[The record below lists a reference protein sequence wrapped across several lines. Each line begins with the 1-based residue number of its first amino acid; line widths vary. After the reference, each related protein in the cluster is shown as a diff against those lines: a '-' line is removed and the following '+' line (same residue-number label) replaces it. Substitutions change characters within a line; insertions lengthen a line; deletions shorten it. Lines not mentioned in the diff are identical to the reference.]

1 MSRIRT
7 AALVATI
14 AALATSPAFAG
25 ETAAAP
31 AKKAAAPAKKAAVD
45 KTDAAPAAELP
56 AAPAVIGS
64 VSTSKKKVDPLAA
77 ALARAA
83 AAPTAKP
90 AAKPATI
97 AKAGGLS
104 DLHDTCRRNAG
115 KKLLGR
121 HAEKVPSGEVVVHMK
136 AATLGQS
143 AISAVINRQLSQL
156 QFCYESLVAR
166 GKRVDHHSGL
176 HFVVEPKGYVSS
188 AEVHAAGT
196 DARLLERCISSRVK
210 SWRFPAADAP
220 TIVDYPLVFESNTDA
235 N

>member
-7 AALVATI
+7 AALVATL
-14 AALATSPAFAG
+14 AALATTPAFAG

-31 AKKAAAPAKKAAVD
+31 GKKAAAPAKKAAVE
-45 KTDAAPAAELP
+45 KTAAAPAAELP

-64 VSTSKKKVDPLAA
+64 VLTEKKVNPLAA

-83 AAPTAKP
+83 AAPTVKPDTKMP
-90 AAKPATI
+90 AAAR
-97 AKAGGLS
+97 AGGLS

-136 AATLGQS
+136 AATLGQTD
-143 AISAVINRQLSQL
+143 ISTVINRQLSQL

-166 GKRVDHHSGL
+166 GKRIDHHSGL

-188 AEVHAAGT
+188 ARVSAAGT

-220 TIVDYPLVFESNTDA
+220 TIVDYPLVFESNTDP